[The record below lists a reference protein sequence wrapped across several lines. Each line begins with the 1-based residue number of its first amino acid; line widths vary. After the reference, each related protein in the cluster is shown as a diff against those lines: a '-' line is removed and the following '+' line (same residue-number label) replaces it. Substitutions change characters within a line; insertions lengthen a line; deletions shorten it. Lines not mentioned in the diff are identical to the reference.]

1 MRKSSTCFQCF
12 LCFPRFLWWFRPES
26 QKPEQIRTDLA
37 HENPRLGSEV
47 VLSLLLLINEL
58 SFGQRCKSVLK
69 LKGMDEWNAA
79 PQAGGNK
86 KINDFVVRFANV
98 NGTGSASA
106 NALFTK
112 AIFRLGVPV
121 TPKNIFPS
129 NIQGLPTWYE
139 VRVSEKGYLGR
150 REGVDLMV
158 AVNPQS
164 MKKDYA
170 DVHPGGYFLYD
181 STKPLPPEYER
192 TDITHLGIPMTA
204 LCNEQYSDARQ
215 RQLFKNIVYI
225 GALSALFDIEF
236 TVLEQLIGEQF
247 KGKEKL
253 IEPNIKALTM
263 GVEYVR
269 ENFECPFDLRVE
281 RRDLLGDKILYSG
294 NSACALGAI
303 YAGATVAAW
312 YPITPSTSVVDAFAK
327 YAAKYRV
334 DAETGKNNY
343 AIVQAE
349 DELAAI
355 GMVMGACWNGA
366 RAFTATSGPGVS
378 LMNEFLG
385 LGYFAEVPTVLIDV
399 QRTGPS
405 TGMPTRTQQS
415 DILLAAYASHG
426 DTKHPLLFPASPRE
440 CFEMTALAFDLTE
453 QLQTPVIVM
462 TDLDLGMNDH
472 VTQPLT
478 WDDSRAYNRGKV
490 LTAEQLDFLGKSIAR
505 MQTVM
510 DEHDVVTN
518 GNGHVD
524 PGMASELE
532 AQPHG
537 DHSMTQPLE
546 QFKGKFGRY
555 LDIDDDGIPY
565 RTIPG
570 THETRGAFVTR
581 GSSRDEY
588 AVYTEDGDAYRR
600 NVDRLNR
607 KWNTAK
613 ELVPAPV
620 FSDAKTRNRDSESNE
635 VIPSASAETA
645 IQNPES
651 EIQNAVVFFG
661 TSTYAAEEAI
671 EMLADEGIHLDA
683 MRVRAF
689 PFGRAF
695 REFVDSHDRIFV
707 IEQNRDA
714 QFKSLMM
721 IELAIDPAKLVSVL
735 NYDGMPITA
744 DNIFRQIHTE
754 LQR

>member
-1 MRKSSTCFQCF
+1 
-12 LCFPRFLWWFRPES
+12 
-26 QKPEQIRTDLA
+26 
-37 HENPRLGSEV
+37 
-47 VLSLLLLINEL
+47 
-58 SFGQRCKSVLK
+58 
-69 LKGMDEWNAA
+69 MDEQMSRASSNGTA
-79 PQAGGNK
+79 NK
-86 KINDFVVRFANV
+86 IKVNDFVVRFANV

-112 AIFRLGVPV
+112 AIFRMGVPV

-139 VRVSEKGYLGR
+139 VRVSEKGHLGR
-150 REGVDLMV
+150 REGVDLML

-164 MKKDYA
+164 MAKDYA

-181 STKPLPPEYER
+181 NSKPLPPGYDRE
-192 TDITHLGIPMTA
+192 DITHIGIPLMN
-204 LCNEQYSDARQ
+204 LCNAEFTDARQ

-225 GALSALFDIEF
+225 GALAALFDIEF
-236 TVLEQLIGEQF
+236 PVLEGLIGDQF

-253 IEPNIKALTM
+253 IEPNIKALKI
-263 GVEYVR
+263 GVNYTHD
-269 ENFECPFDLRVE
+269 NFECPLDIRVE
-281 RRDLLGDKILYSG
+281 RRDVLGDKILFSG
-294 NSACALGAI
+294 NSACGLGAI

-355 GMVMGACWNGA
+355 GMVMGASWNGA

-426 DTKHPLLFPASPRE
+426 DTKHPLLFPATPKE
-440 CFEMTALAFDLTE
+440 CFEMTADAFDLTE

-472 VTQPLT
+472 VTEPLE
-478 WDDSRAYNRGKV
+478 WDDSRVYNRGKV
-490 LTAEQLDFLGKSIAR
+490 YCAADLDKIER
-505 MQTVM
+505 Y
-510 DEHDVVTN
+510 
-518 GNGHVD
+518 
-524 PGMASELE
+524 
-532 AQPHG
+532 
-537 DHSMTQPLE
+537 
-546 QFKGKFGRY
+546 GRY
-555 LDIDDDGIPY
+555 LDVDDDGIPC

-570 THETRGAFVTR
+570 THITKGAFVTR

-588 AVYTEDGDAYRR
+588 AVYTEDGDVYRR
-600 NVDRLNR
+600 NVDRLAR

-613 ELVPAPV
+613 ELVPQPE
-620 FSDAKTRNRDSESNE
+620 FYWGDQEEKTGEERQVTGDKKDDSGSSLITHHSSLKDG
-635 VIPSASAETA
+635 VI
-645 IQNPES
+645 
-651 EIQNAVVFFG
+651 FFG
-661 TSTYAAEEAI
+661 TSTFAAEEAL
-671 EMLADEGIHLDA
+671 EMLAEEHITLDA
-683 MRVRAF
+683 MRVRGF
-689 PFGRAF
+689 PFGKAF
-695 REFVDSHDRIFV
+695 REFVDAHERLFV

-721 IELAIDPAKLVSVL
+721 IELGTNAAKLVSVL

-744 DNIFRQIHTE
+744 DNIYRQIKGN
-754 LQR
+754 L